1 MPKRKRNDGLPK
13 MVCQHNNT
21 ELMTNSDGEPEQFCT
36 DCHKFT
42 GVVYRND

>member
-13 MVCQHNNT
+13 TVCQHNNT
-21 ELMTNSDGEPEQFCT
+21 ELMLNNDGEGEWFCN

-42 GVVYRND
+42 GEVYSSD